1 MQRVSLRTLLLMLEL
16 LMAVSVLQY
25 LTAIRAPRAGAVW
38 LAGNDLLPAT
48 SDAEGIDCPVGP

>member
-38 LAGNDLLPAT
+38 LAGNDPPPTTFA
-48 SDAEGIDCPVGP
+48 SQGIGRPVGP